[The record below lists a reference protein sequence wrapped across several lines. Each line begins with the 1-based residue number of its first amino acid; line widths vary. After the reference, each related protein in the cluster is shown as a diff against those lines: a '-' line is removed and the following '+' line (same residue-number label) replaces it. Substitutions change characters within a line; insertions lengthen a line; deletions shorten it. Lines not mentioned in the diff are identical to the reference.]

1 MTPSQFEKENEP
13 RWQRL
18 QQLLK
23 EVESNPKTAGA
34 EEIPQLFR
42 QTCHDLSVA
51 QHRMYGPRLVGRLNA
66 LAITG
71 YRTLERRISG
81 GWERLAQMIFKEFPR
96 AVRGERGLFW
106 FCMVMFWGPF
116 LFLAAWT
123 PFDPEWAMSIL
134 GPDGMIQM
142 EMMYGKGTS
151 PHDYMR
157 EEFGSNFGMFAF
169 YIWNNVGI
177 DLRTFAGGLLGGVG
191 SIIIMLFN
199 GAHLGAAVGYV
210 HHACNPETFYSF
222 VAGHSA
228 PELMGVVISGM
239 AGMRLGL
246 SLVRPGPYDRK
257 TALVLG
263 GRRALILI
271 AGAALMTAFAAVIEG
286 FWSANPFPPLVR
298 YAVGILMWVLTLGYL
313 FLSGRERP
321 HAP

>member
-18 QQLLK
+18 QQLLR
-23 EVESNPKTAGA
+23 EVESNPKTAGV

-42 QTCHDLSVA
+42 QACHDLSVA

-81 GWERLAQMIFKEFPR
+81 GWERLAQMIFKEFPQ

-210 HHACNPETFYSF
+210 HHACNPETFYAF

-246 SLVRPGPYDRK
+246 SLVKPGPYDRK

-286 FWSANPFPPLVR
+286 FWSANPFPPFVR
-298 YAVGILMWVLTLGYL
+298 YAVGMLLWVVTLGYL

>member
-1 MTPSQFEKENEP
+1 MTPAQFEKENEA

-18 QQLLK
+18 QALLD
-23 EVESNPKTAGA
+23 EVESKKKSEGV
-34 EEIPQLFR
+34 EELPQLFR
-42 QTCHDLSVA
+42 QACHDLSVA

-66 LAITG
+66 LAING

-81 GWERLAQMIFKEFPR
+81 GWERLAQMVFTEFPR
-96 AVRGERGLFW
+96 AVRAERGLFW
-106 FCMVMFWGPF
+106 FCMAMFWGPF

-157 EEFGSNFGMFAF
+157 EEFGSNFGMFAY

-191 SIIIMLFN
+191 SMIIMLFN
-199 GAHLGAAVGYV
+199 GAHLGAATGYV

-246 SLVRPGPYDRK
+246 SLVKPGPYDRR

-263 GRRALILI
+263 GRRALVLI
-271 AGAALMTAFAAVIEG
+271 TGAALMTAFAAVIEG
-286 FWSANPFPPLVR
+286 FWSANPFPPLLR
-298 YAVGILMWVLTLGYL
+298 YSVGGMMWLLTLGYL
-313 FLSGRERP
+313 FLSGKERP
-321 HAP
+321 HAS

>member
-1 MTPSQFEKENEP
+1 MTPAQFEKENEA

-18 QQLLK
+18 QALLD
-23 EVESNPKTAGA
+23 EVESRKKSEGV
-34 EEIPQLFR
+34 EELPQLFR
-42 QTCHDLSVA
+42 QACHDLSVA

-66 LAITG
+66 LAING

-81 GWERLAQMIFKEFPR
+81 GWERLAQMVFTEFPR
-96 AVRGERGLFW
+96 AVRAERGLFW
-106 FCMVMFWGPF
+106 FCMAMFWGPF

-142 EMMYGKGTS
+142 EMMYGKDTS

-191 SIIIMLFN
+191 SMIIMLFN
-199 GAHLGAAVGYV
+199 GAHLGAATGYV

-246 SLVRPGPYDRK
+246 SLVKPGPYDRR

-263 GRRALILI
+263 GRRALVLI
-271 AGAALMTAFAAVIEG
+271 TGAALMTAFAAVIEG
-286 FWSANPFPPLVR
+286 FWSANPFPPLLR
-298 YAVGILMWVLTLGYL
+298 YSVGGMMWLLTLGYL
-313 FLSGRERP
+313 FLSGKERP

>member
-1 MTPSQFEKENEP
+1 MTPAQFEKENEA

-18 QQLLK
+18 QALLD
-23 EVESNPKTAGA
+23 EVESKKKSEGV
-34 EEIPQLFR
+34 EELPQLFR
-42 QTCHDLSVA
+42 QACHDLSVA

-66 LAITG
+66 LAING

-81 GWERLAQMIFKEFPR
+81 GWERLAQMVFTEFPR
-96 AVRGERGLFW
+96 AVREERGLFW
-106 FCMVMFWGPF
+106 FCMAMFWGPF

-191 SIIIMLFN
+191 SIVIMLFN
-199 GAHLGAAVGYV
+199 GAHLGAATGYV

-246 SLVRPGPYDRK
+246 SLVKPGPYDRR

-263 GRRALILI
+263 GRRALVLI
-271 AGAALMTAFAAVIEG
+271 TGAALMTAFAAVIEG
-286 FWSANPFPPLVR
+286 FWSANPFPPPLR
-298 YAVGILMWVLTLGYL
+298 YSVGGMMWLLTLGYL
-313 FLSGRERP
+313 FLSGKERP